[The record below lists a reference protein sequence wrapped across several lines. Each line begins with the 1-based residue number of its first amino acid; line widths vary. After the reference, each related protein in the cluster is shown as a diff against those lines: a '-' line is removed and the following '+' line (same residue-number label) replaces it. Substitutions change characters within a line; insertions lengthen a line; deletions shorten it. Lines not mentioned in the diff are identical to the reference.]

1 MDILYVT
8 SEAAPFCKTGGLAD
22 VLGVSAGGGCRW
34 GSCGGDPAAVRASF
48 RTHGERKCAGTA
60 IPMWTWRGGMSTAA
74 CSHWSIGASSGIFWI
89 TSGTSAVGALYGQ
102 MDDGERF
109 AFFSKAVVSVL
120 PMLEWRPEVIHC
132 NDWQTALVPIYLKT
146 VAENVSTVFTI
157 HNIEYQGKY
166 GADTVEDLFGLD
178 REDWYESGVL
188 QMDGCVNLMKGA
200 MVTADAVTT
209 VSPTYAAQLRES
221 AYAAGLDSV
230 VRSIQWKFSGVL
242 NGIDM
247 VSYDPECDP
256 DLPARYTAAESEG
269 KTLCKAALQQEL
281 GLAQEEGHRSSLW

>member
-1 MDILYVT
+1 
-8 SEAAPFCKTGGLAD
+8 
-22 VLGVSAGGGCRW
+22 
-34 GSCGGDPAAVRASF
+34 
-48 RTHGERKCAGTA
+48 
-60 IPMWTWRGGMSTAA
+60 MSTAA
-74 CSHWSIGASSGIFWI
+74 CSRWSIGASSGIFWI

-166 GADTVEDLFGLD
+166 GADTVEDLFGLN
-178 REDWYESGVL
+178 RGDWYESGVL

-209 VSPTYAAQLRES
+209 VSPPTPPSCGRAPMPPDWTAWC
-221 AYAAGLDSV
+221 AKH
-230 VRSIQWKFSGVL
+230 QWKFSGVL

-256 DLPARYTAAESEG
+256 DLPARYGGGVGG

-281 GLAQEEGHRSSLW
+281 GLAQEEGDTGPLYGDPAGGTQGRGSGVSGAGWHHGHRLSAGGAGR